1 MKLRIIIII
10 TLAALLLAACNMTLA
25 QDVTPPPG
33 YVQPTPVP
41 TLGPLYP
48 DVAPDVANGALIYA
62 EKCAACHGDTG
73 LGDGE
78 QGKQL
83 PVPVAAL
90 GLPEIAYEAS
100 PASWFLTVS
109 LGNLE
114 RFMPPFNSLTDAQR
128 WDVVAYSFTL
138 STTPEQV
145 EDGEVLYAQF
155 CLECHGDQP
164 DFVTQE
170 KMAAF
175 SPENLDFII
184 ENGIQGTGM
193 PAMSDSLSESDRAA
207 INAYLRT
214 LTFSE
219 PATTDVATVE
229 PSATQVPPASGG
241 TEVPPEETAVSAAV
255 GQVSGMLVNGT
266 GNQIPADTLITLRGF
281 SHSTDPNSTPQEVVT
296 ETALVSPDG
305 SYVLEDIQ
313 LEEGLIFLAQLE
325 YSGITYQSDL
335 AFVESGATG
344 IVIPD
349 LTIYETTT
357 ETGALV
363 VEQLHISFDFAVED
377 GVQVFEVFT
386 IRNLS
391 NKTILVESDGSFIPF
406 MPMPA
411 GVSEIGYELSQESAR
426 LLPTEDGFALP
437 PAEELYGIV
446 AFFNMP
452 FEKELDFSQSL
463 ALSVDSI
470 LVIVP
475 EGIQL
480 EGDLFTDEGLQTGAQ
495 GSNFQIYTGQARNA
509 GESIDIQVSGKVGA
523 PGVVGDLENRQ
534 LVLIA
539 AGALG
544 LTLIIAGGWMFVR
557 DRKREDRENEH
568 EEVGEDGEDGE
579 DDEAEFD
586 RAEEVMDAII
596 ALDDLFRAKKI
607 SEQAYHE
614 RRDELKEILRE
625 LA

>member
-10 TLAALLLAACNMTLA
+10 ALAAFFLAACNMTLA

-62 EKCAACHGDTG
+62 EKCAACHGNTG

-164 DFVTQE
+164 DFATQE

-219 PATTDVATVE
+219 SSPTTDVATVE
-229 PSATQVPPASGG
+229 PSA

-266 GNQIPADTLITLRGF
+266 GDQIPADTLITLRGF

-325 YSGITYQSDL
+325 YGGITYQSDL
-335 AFVESGATG
+335 AFVESGTTR

-386 IRNLS
+386 IRNLG

-411 GVSEIGYELSQESAR
+411 GVGEIGYELSQESAR

-437 PAEELYGIV
+437 PTEELYGIV
-446 AFFNMP
+446 AFFNLP
-452 FEKELDFSQSL
+452 FEKELDFSQFL

-475 EGIQL
+475 EGIRL
-480 EGDLFTDEGLQTGAQ
+480 EGDRFTDAGLQTGAQ

-509 GESIDIQVSGKVGA
+509 GESIDIQVSGKVAG

-534 LVLIA
+534 LILIA

-557 DRKREDRENEH
+557 DRKGKDRENEY
-568 EEVGEDGEDGE
+568 EEDGE

-586 RAEEVMDAII
+586 RAEDVMDAII

-614 RRDELKEILRE
+614 RRDELKGILRE